1 MDSHLTSDKIRE
13 DLEKVAASSEIY
25 DDFENVQDLFM
36 VDGEE
41 SDELRE
47 RKIAILA
54 RMALDGKLDPPW
66 QKNDEIEK
74 K

>member
-1 MDSHLTSDKIRE
+1 MDSHLTSDKIRK

-25 DDFENVQDLFM
+25 DDFEKVQDLFM

-41 SDELRE
+41 SNELRE
-47 RKIAILA
+47 RKISILA